1 MDIKKKRGLTS
12 KSKMPTVD
20 IEIKLCG
27 FKVSNTKVLSSDQIY
42 DNCVAEDINEQ
53 FITEL
58 LNEHFTALHINEQF
72 IN

>member
-1 MDIKKKRGLTS
+1 
-12 KSKMPTVD
+12 MPTVD